1 MENKMMNQEILPIK
15 PASSMDKLNDIGIRL
30 ILIPFFGIAIP
41 LITKLNQ
48 DINLTHWI
56 TKFSYAYTILI
67 AFIIWQGN
75 RYLLFTLRS
84 YFDWFDKP
92 VRKIV
97 ALLLAITFYTI
108 PISAVLLTGWYY
120 IFAQGQVNWNTLFT
134 STLIIMIC
142 VVFIT
147 HVYETVFLVRDSES
161 EMLKNEQL
169 EKAKAQAELEA
180 LKNQIDPHFIFN
192 SLNTLSHLIEDDP
205 NRARLFNDNMAEVFR
220 YILGNKGKAL
230 VLLQEEIQFVKDY
243 FSLLEIRFERAIQ
256 LKMDIESEWTDQYLI
271 PPISLQIL
279 VENATKHNE
288 FSQHNPLIIQI
299 RLADNELIVSNET
312 RKKSMR
318 KPSSGIGLHNLNER
332 YKLITEKS
340 IFITENDTLF
350 SVVLP
355 VLKII

>member
-1 MENKMMNQEILPIK
+1 MNQQFIPTK
-15 PASSMDKLNDIGIRL
+15 PPGSLEKINDIGFRV

-48 DINLTHWI
+48 DISLTHWI
-56 TKFSYAYTILI
+56 TKFSYLYTILI

-75 RYLLFTLRS
+75 RYLLFTLRT

-97 ALLLAITFYTI
+97 AVLLAITFYTI
-108 PISAVLLTGWYY
+108 PISTVLLTGWYY
-120 IFAQGQVNWNTLFT
+120 IFAQGQVDWSVVFT

-205 NRARLFNDNMAEVFR
+205 IRARLFNDNMAEVFR
-220 YILGNKGKAL
+220 YILNNKGKAL

-256 LKMDIESEWTDQYLI
+256 LKMDIESELLDHYLI

-279 VENATKHNE
+279 LENATKHNE
-288 FSQHNPLIIQI
+288 FSQNNPLIIQI
-299 RLADNELIVSNET
+299 RLEENELTISNES
-312 RKKSMR
+312 RHKLIR
-318 KPSSGIGLHNLNER
+318 KPSSGIGLQNLNER
-332 YKLITEKS
+332 YKLTTEKS
-340 IFITENDTLF
+340 IHVTESDNHFYVL
-350 SVVLP
+350 LP